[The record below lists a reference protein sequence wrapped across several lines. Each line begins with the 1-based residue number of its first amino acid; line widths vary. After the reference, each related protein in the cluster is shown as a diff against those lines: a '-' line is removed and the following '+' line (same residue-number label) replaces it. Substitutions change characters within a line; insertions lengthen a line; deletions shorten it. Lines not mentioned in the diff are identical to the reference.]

1 MIHYSKG
8 RVPRQA
14 HVSIP
19 EGLFEE
25 EHGRKGFAGR
35 VSQFY
40 RLHPPT
46 EWTRIE
52 GPLRPRGIN
61 TYALDP
67 ADRHDPKGEP
77 LRVFYN
83 DNVTISISRRSAA
96 MPYCFRNA
104 DGDELH
110 FIHKG
115 KGLLQSDYGPLRYE
129 EGDYIVI
136 PKGTSY
142 QIVPDQSENLSLIVE
157 TGGEIQFPD
166 RGNIGHYAP
175 FDYGVIE
182 TQSLSPLKTTDTN
195 GNCG

>member
-25 EHGRKGFAGR
+25 EHGRNGFAGR

-40 RLHPPT
+40 HLHPPT

-61 TYALDP
+61 SYALNPSDS
-67 ADRHDPKGEP
+67 RDPKGEP

-83 DNVTISISRRSAA
+83 ENVAISISRRSAA
-96 MPYCFRNA
+96 MPYCFRNG

-115 KGLLQSDYGPLRYE
+115 NGLLRSDYGPLRYE
-129 EGDYIVI
+129 EGDYIAI

-142 QIVPDQSENLSLIVE
+142 QIVPDQSENLSPSRHAAKWS
-157 TGGEIQFPD
+157 FPTVAISAIT
-166 RGNIGHYAP
+166 RPSIMG
-175 FDYGVIE
+175 
-182 TQSLSPLKTTDTN
+182 LSKPRSPSRARTTDTN